1 MASSV
6 CEIEIHFEYL
16 TILPISLSQTPADIQ
31 HFKEDFGSKHEAEVW
46 SNLKKGDKNAL
57 AFFYTKYL
65 RSLYNYGMKVCQDAT
80 LVEDSIQDVFIG
92 IWNSHSRLGDV
103 TLVKSYLYKSL
114 RTKIFYK
121 KSLQARTP
129 LKDIDS
135 FTFVL
140 SHTSHYLSHRVSS
153 DVSEKIRQY
162 VDTLTPKQKEAI
174 FLIYYEELSYE
185 EAAVVMDLRVK
196 TVYNLIHL
204 AISKLRQN
212 KSKLSSAILF
222 SLF

>member
-1 MASSV
+1 
-6 CEIEIHFEYL
+6 
-16 TILPISLSQTPADIQ
+16 LSNTLADIQ
-31 HFKEDFGSKHEAEVW
+31 YSNEDYGSKRESEVW
-46 SNLKKGDKNAL
+46 GNLKRGDKNAL

-65 RSLYNYGMKVCQDAT
+65 KNLYNYGMKVCQDAGLT
-80 LVEDSIQDVFIG
+80 EDSIQDLFIG
-92 IWNSHSRLGDV
+92 IWSSHSRLGDV
-103 TLVKSYLYKSL
+103 THVKSYLYKSL
-114 RTKIFYK
+114 RTKILYK
-121 KSLQARTP
+121 LSLQARTP

-135 FTFVL
+135 FTFAL
-140 SHTSHYLSHRVSS
+140 SHTSHYLTQRVNS

-162 VDTLTPKQKEAI
+162 IDTLTPKQKEAI

-204 AISKLRQN
+204 AISRLRQN
-212 KSKLSSAILF
+212 RSKLSSAILF

>member
-1 MASSV
+1 ML
-6 CEIEIHFEYL
+6 F
-16 TILPISLSQTPADIQ
+16 TLSHTQVDIQ
-31 HFKEDFGSKHEAEVW
+31 YSNESYGSKHDAEVW
-46 SNLKKGDKNAL
+46 TNLKKGDKNAL

-65 RSLYNYGMKVCQDAT
+65 KSLYNYGMKVCRNAALT
-80 LVEDSIQDVFIG
+80 EDCIQDLFIG

-103 TLVKSYLYKSL
+103 THVKSYLYKSL
-114 RTKIFYK
+114 RTKILYK
-121 KSLQARTP
+121 LSLQARTP

-135 FTFVL
+135 FTFAL
-140 SHTSHYLSHRVSS
+140 SHTSHYLTQRVNS
-153 DVSEKIRQY
+153 DVSEKIRLY
-162 VDTLTPKQKEAI
+162 IDTLTPKQKEAI

-212 KSKLSSAILF
+212 KSRLSSAILYSF
-222 SLF
+222 F